1 MNKDNKFE
9 YVTPEE
15 LEQWVEKA
23 FSQGEIY
30 R

>member
-1 MNKDNKFE
+1 MNEENKFE

-23 FSQGEIY
+23 LSHGELY
-30 R
+30 H